1 MNTNF
6 EFRPSLGLLQQIA
19 TIERATGHW
28 ERLSMSPAF
37 ASDELFNSALIS
49 GSKAILALDGAA
61 SLGLGNQI
69 QIENLSATDGSAQG
83 SDSHEFG
90 QVDPGLLEAPL
101 VAAHK
106 LEAPFSI
113 QGIEYLWELISG
125 GQNNSSVMEF
135 DEWAKSAITGTRY
148 RHQNCSFLVPMIGQ
162 STNEVVFSTVPPFL
176 ISQRLEALVNWTNNE
191 LRAGLIHPIVVIGT
205 FHLLFLQIHPF
216 STANHRLSLILAWR
230 LLDDI
235 GYSFVRNSHFA
246 PWLSSRSKNYFSALR
261 QAEKTA
267 QTNWSTLN
275 IWLELF
281 ADSLREAS
289 ESVLSDGEKQTEA
302 RRLTFVQKRII
313 EVVKNHGSVSR
324 DKIVNETGINL
335 STIKYNLSVLADK
348 GHLKRDGGGRG
359 TSYTIL

>member
-1 MNTNF
+1 
-6 EFRPSLGLLQQIA
+6 
-19 TIERATGHW
+19 
-28 ERLSMSPAF
+28 MSPAF
-37 ASDELFNSALIS
+37 ASDELFNSALVN

-61 SLGLGNQI
+61 ALTLGSQIEVKNLPTNVDFSLG
-69 QIENLSATDGSAQG
+69 SDTD
-83 SDSHEFG
+83 EIG
-90 QVDPGLLEAPL
+90 QVETLPFETPL

-106 LEAPFSI
+106 LEAPFNI

-125 GQNNSSVMEF
+125 SRSSGSLLEF
-135 DEWAKSAITGTRY
+135 DEWSKGAITGTRY
-148 RHQNCSFLVPMIGQ
+148 RHQNCSFLVPMVGQ

-176 ISQRLEALVNWTNNE
+176 ISQRLEGLVNWTNTE
-191 LRAGLIHPIVVIGT
+191 LRSGLIHPIIVIGT

-216 STANHRLSLILAWR
+216 STANHRLSLILTWR

-235 GYSFVRNSHFA
+235 GYSFIRNSHFA
-246 PWLSSRSKNYFSALR
+246 PWLSGRAKSYYSALR

-281 ADSLREAS
+281 SDSLREAS
-289 ESVLSDGEKQTEA
+289 ESVLSDGEKQTEV

-313 EVVKNHGSVSR
+313 EVVRNHGSVSR